1 MRVWWLS
8 KKMERDWDRR
18 ARENARFYVATSRTD
33 WTDEEF
39 FRSGRAEIEEQI
51 LCDLDNV
58 CQGRDPKQMRVL
70 EIGCG
75 AGRVTRALA
84 EVFGEVHAVDV
95 SSEMLRQAAG
105 ALRDKP
111 NVFLHKN
118 NGRDLAVLKGLEF
131 DFAFSLLVFQHIPD
145 RAIIENY
152 IREVG
157 RLLRPG
163 CLFKAQLQG
172 DGRVRGGASDTWLGA
187 SYSEQDAI
195 EMAARCGLEARHR
208 AGAGEQY
215 FWVWLFKPADISRAD

>member
-1 MRVWWLS
+1 MRAWWLS

-18 ARENARFYVATSRTD
+18 ARENARFYVATGQTN

-51 LCDLDNV
+51 LCDMDNV
-58 CQGRDPKQMRVL
+58 CRGRDPKQMRVL

-75 AGRVTRALA
+75 AGRVTHALA

-95 SSEMLRQAAG
+95 SSEMLRQAES

-118 NGRDLAVLKGLEF
+118 NGRDLAALKGLEF

-152 IREVG
+152 LREVA

-172 DGRVRGGASDTWLGA
+172 DARVRGGAGDTWLGA
-187 SYSEQDAI
+187 SYSEQEAI

-208 AGAGEQY
+208 TGVGEQY
-215 FWVWLFKPADISRAD
+215 FWVWLFKPAEISPAD